1 MEKGYLKRDLTDS
14 QKELLKYYTE
24 KQLAEIAAGPKKE
37 KNKKVSY
44 FYNSDI
50 GYHDLGSNHP
60 LKPYRLRMAHILII
74 EYELGY
80 KMDILKAKPATNLE
94 LTQFHSDEYINFLSN
109 ITPDKVQQNTDNLIK
124 FNLGIDSPIFDG
136 VFDYATSIAG
146 ASIEAAARLNQKKA
160 DIAINWAGGQH
171 NAKKNEAN
179 GCCYIN
185 DVVLAILELLRVHKR
200 VLYINMDI
208 HHCNG
213 VEEAFYTTNRV
224 LTISFHKYGNIYPGT
239 GHIEDIGLD
248 EGKGYAINCPLQD
261 GIDDATYKNIFEE
274 IVPKAN
280 EYYKPDCIVLQCGAD
295 NISGDRLGG
304 FNLTV
309 KGHGECVRIVRDLDL
324 PLLVLGGGG
333 YSLKNV
339 ARTWTYDTAILN
351 NCEINDVLPMHE
363 YINYYYP
370 DYQLDIPPKN
380 MNNLNTKEYLNSIK
394 LVRIIYICNYIKF
407 NS

>member
-14 QKELLKYYTE
+14 QKENLKYYTE
-24 KQLAEIAAGPKKE
+24 KQIKEISEPKVE
-37 KNKKVSY
+37 KKKKKVVY

-50 GYHDLGSNHP
+50 SYHDLGSNHP
-60 LKPYRLRMAHILII
+60 LKPYRLRMAHTLII
-74 EYELGY
+74 EYDLGY
-80 KMDILKAKPATNLE
+80 HMDILKAKPATNLE
-94 LTQFHSDEYINFLSN
+94 LTQFHSDEYINFLST
-109 ITPDKVQQNTDNLIK
+109 ITPDKIQQNTDNLIK
-124 FNLGIDSPIFDG
+124 YNLGIDSPIFDG
-136 VFDYATSIAG
+136 VYNYATCIAG
-146 ASIEAAARLNQKKA
+146 ASIEAAARLNQGKA

-224 LTISFHKYGNIYPGT
+224 FTLSFHKYGNVYPGT

-248 EGKGYAINCPLQD
+248 EGKGYAINCPLLD
-261 GIDDATYKNIFEE
+261 GIDDESYQEIFKE
-274 IVPKAN
+274 IVEKVN
-280 EYYKPDCIVLQCGAD
+280 EYYKPDCIVLQCGVD
-295 NISGDRLGG
+295 IISGDRLGG

-309 KGHGECVRIVRDLDL
+309 KGQGECVKIVRDLNL

-339 ARTWTYDTAILN
+339 ARTWAYDTAILIN
-351 NCEINDVLPMHE
+351 REID
-363 YINYYYP
+363 
-370 DYQLDIPPKN
+370 D
-380 MNNLNTKEYLNSIK
+380 
-394 LVRIIYICNYIKF
+394 
-407 NS
+407 

>member
-1 MEKGYLKRDLTDS
+1 
-14 QKELLKYYTE
+14 
-24 KQLAEIAAGPKKE
+24 
-37 KNKKVSY
+37 
-44 FYNSDI
+44 
-50 GYHDLGSNHP
+50 
-60 LKPYRLRMAHILII
+60 
-74 EYELGY
+74 
-80 KMDILKAKPATNLE
+80 
-94 LTQFHSDEYINFLSN
+94 
-109 ITPDKVQQNTDNLIK
+109 
-124 FNLGIDSPIFDG
+124 
-136 VFDYATSIAG
+136 
-146 ASIEAAARLNQKKA
+146 
-160 DIAINWAGGQH
+160 
-171 NAKKNEAN
+171 
-179 GCCYIN
+179 
-185 DVVLAILELLRVHKR
+185 
-200 VLYINMDI
+200 MDI

-394 LVRIIYICNYIKF
+394 KSIFENLEMIHNNPTHLDIDKVFKKYEYKNTEVKNENKDEMAVEENEKQDNDFINPEKIYSELSSIKYCESTTWH
-407 NS
+407 NSQNNNNNNDN